1 MNYASIV
8 FYNPDLENKIKEYLR
23 KPKQFVVWDWDFEES
38 LRLAHVNDT
47 VYLSTDNQLGCVLYK
62 VKMDENNKKYLET
75 IWTAEDDLNYAP
87 TH

>member
-62 VKMDENNKKYLET
+62 VKIDENNKKYLET

-87 TH
+87 Y

>member
-38 LRLAHVNDT
+38 DSI
-47 VYLSTDNQLGCVLYK
+47 LS
-62 VKMDENNKKYLET
+62 
-75 IWTAEDDLNYAP
+75 
-87 TH
+87 